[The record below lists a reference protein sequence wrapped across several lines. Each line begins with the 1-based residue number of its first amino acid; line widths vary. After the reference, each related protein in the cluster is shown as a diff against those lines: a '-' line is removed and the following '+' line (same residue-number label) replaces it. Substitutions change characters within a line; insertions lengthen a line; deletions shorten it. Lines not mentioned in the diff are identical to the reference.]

1 MKFIES
7 FFGLPL
13 SKGILVPWS
22 YRKYFGFSLLNIMLT
37 VVLSYM
43 TSIMLKYVTS
53 IPTLLRVF
61 NHKWRLNFFKSFLC
75 IY

>member
-43 TSIMLKYVTS
+43 TSIMYETPILW
-53 IPTLLRVF
+53 PP
-61 NHKWRLNFFKSFLC
+61 HAKS
-75 IY
+75 